1 MKKILIIEDDKDLND
16 NLSKIFK
23 DEGYF
28 VLSAYTFND
37 ALKNIENDMDIYLI
51 DINLG
56 YMSGF
61 ELFKQMKSKIDLEN
75 KVTIFLTA
83 RDNIKDNI
91 EGLDLGADD
100 YITKPFNVE
109 ILLSKVRNLVR
120 KKEKTTIIEIG
131 DFVLD
136 IKKKKLYKKNTKE
149 EIDLTYLEYEILERF
164 FEKKDWIISRD
175 EIKDLI
181 YDKTD
186 NIVNDN
192 TVSVYIKRIREKLES
207 EEKEFIKSIR
217 GMGYKINN

>member
-131 DFVLD
+131 DFALD

>member
-1 MKKILIIEDDKDLND
+1 MKNLLIIEDDKDLND

-23 DEGYF
+23 DEGYN

-37 ALKNIENDMDIYLI
+37 AIKNLENNIDIYLL

-61 ELFKQMKSKIDLEN
+61 ELFKTMKTKIDLEN
-75 KVTIFLTA
+75 KVIIFLTA

-120 KKEKTTIIEIG
+120 KKEKTTTIEIRNL
-131 DFVLD
+131 VLD
-136 IKKKKLYKKNTKE
+136 IKKKKLYKKDTKE
-149 EIDLTYLEYEILERF
+149 EINLTYLEYEILERF
-164 FEKKDWIISRD
+164 FEKKDWIIPRD